1 MKNTQISIAKLEIGN
16 AASEAVRV
24 IAHAAEEA
32 AKVVS
37 AAAAAA
43 ATTQTSNVKS
53 SEDHDLLIEV
63 KTKVDALIISVE
75 KLTTRDDLY
84 VLKDDFNLWR
94 NILISGLLLTIAAS
108 ILLKFFQ

>member
-43 ATTQTSNVKS
+43 ATQTSNVKS